1 MKRPSPDSRL
11 QDVIERLALP
21 GVTIGCRSILP
32 GDECAVFP
40 EEAFDSLSLK
50 ARRARGAAR
59 IVARELLSR
68 PKCVIPKGRSGAPIW
83 PREIVGSL
91 AHDSDVAVAAVARQ
105 REFAGIG
112 VDIEPAQA
120 LPPELVKTIAT
131 RRERLTL
138 DASVYGGRLLFVAK
152 EAVFKA
158 VADLDRIF
166 LDHHDVEVDFTKH
179 EAVLRNGRRVELR
192 FCISTHL
199 LVLAFVRHAGRF
211 QRSRLG

>member
-68 PKCVIPKGRSGAPIW
+68 PKCV
-83 PREIVGSL
+83 
-91 AHDSDVAVAAVARQ
+91 
-105 REFAGIG
+105 
-112 VDIEPAQA
+112 
-120 LPPELVKTIAT
+120 
-131 RRERLTL
+131 
-138 DASVYGGRLLFVAK
+138 
-152 EAVFKA
+152 
-158 VADLDRIF
+158 
-166 LDHHDVEVDFTKH
+166 
-179 EAVLRNGRRVELR
+179 
-192 FCISTHL
+192 
-199 LVLAFVRHAGRF
+199 
-211 QRSRLG
+211 